1 MKISREFVGRRYPSK
16 AGVLPTL
23 LVGQNLDRHFSQ
35 NPSLLRSR
43 AAPWKTKALR
53 FAKTPCGIKNF
64 RDRFCNGQGAAA

>member
-35 NPSLLRSR
+35 NPSTFAKPSRSLENQGV
-43 AAPWKTKALR
+43 ALR
-53 FAKTPCGIKNF
+53 KNTM
-64 RDRFCNGQGAAA
+64 RNKKLSR